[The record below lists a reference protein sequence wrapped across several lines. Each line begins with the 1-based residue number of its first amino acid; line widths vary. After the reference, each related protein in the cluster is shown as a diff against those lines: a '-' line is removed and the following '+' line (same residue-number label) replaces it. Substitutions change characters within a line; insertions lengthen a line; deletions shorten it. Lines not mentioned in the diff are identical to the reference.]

1 MNIYIF
7 KYRRMKTI
15 KEINKRIKKGE
26 AVIVRADEMPEIYE
40 ENPKR
45 AAREV
50 DIVTTGTFGAMCS
63 SGALLNFGHADPPI
77 KMQRIWL
84 NNVEAYTGL
93 AAVDAYIGATQ
104 LSEDR
109 GFEYGGAH
117 VIEDLV
123 KGEEVSLRATAY
135 RTDCYPREKVET
147 TITLDDLN
155 QAYLLNPRNC
165 YQRYNAAVN
174 STNNV
179 LHTYMGTLLPNF
191 GNVNFSGTGEIT
203 PLNNDPNYETIG
215 FGTRI
220 FLCGAK
226 GYVLGEGTQHSPK
239 TGFGT
244 ISVKGNLHEML
255 PEFISGATILNYG
268 TSLFIGVGIPIPV
281 LNERIAKSTA
291 VRNRDIKVKI
301 LDYGVPRRERP
312 ALKEVSYEELF
323 SGKVGINGKKVRT
336 SPLSSLKISY
346 KIMEE
351 LKRWIEEKEFFLS
364 EPIENLPRDS
374 EFRPMKLKEETKF
387 VGDIMTKKVITAHQK
402 DSLKKVSEILVK
414 NGIDQIPI
422 VDSDNK
428 LVGIVTTWDITKAL
442 AKGEKKLSE
451 IMTRNVITSRKDE
464 PIDVVAR
471 RLDKNSIGS
480 TPVVDENNKVIGIIT
495 MADIIH
501 RGVVK

>member
-1 MNIYIF
+1 MDIYIL
-7 KYRRMKTI
+7 KYHMKTI
-15 KEINKRIKKGE
+15 EGVNERIKKGE

-40 ENPKR
+40 ENPER

-63 SGALLNFGHADPPI
+63 SGAMLNFGHADPPV

-84 NNVEAYTGL
+84 NNVEAYTGF

-104 LSEDR
+104 LSKDR
-109 GFEYGGAH
+109 GLEYGGAH
-117 VIEDLV
+117 VIDDLV
-123 KGEEVSLRATAY
+123 RGEEINLRATAY
-135 RTDCYPREKVET
+135 RTDCYPKEKVET
-147 TITLDDLN
+147 SIVLDDLN

-174 STNNV
+174 STSNV

-191 GNVNFSGTGEIT
+191 GNVNFSGTGEIS
-203 PLNNDPNYETIG
+203 PLNNDPDYETIG

-220 FLCGAK
+220 FLCGAQ
-226 GYVLGEGTQHSPK
+226 GYIIGEGTQHSPK

-244 ISVKGNLHEML
+244 ISVKGNLKEML
-255 PEFISGATILNYG
+255 PEFIAGATILNYG
-268 TSLFIGVGIPIPV
+268 TSLFVGIGIPIPV
-281 LNERIAKSTA
+281 LNERIARSTA
-291 VRNRDIKVKI
+291 VRHKDIKVKV

-312 ALKEVSYEELF
+312 ALREVSYEELF
-323 SGKVGINGKKVRT
+323 SGKVEVNGKRVRT

-346 KIMEE
+346 KILET
-351 LKRWIEEKEFFLS
+351 LKEWIEEKKFFLS
-364 EPIENLPRDS
+364 RPIENLPGDS
-374 EFRPMKLKEETKF
+374 EFRPMKLREETKF
-387 VGDIMTKKVITAHQK
+387 VGEIMTRKVITAHQK

-422 VDSDNK
+422 VDSNNR

-442 AKGEKKLSE
+442 AKGEKKLSK
-451 IMTRNVITSRKDE
+451 IMTSRVIVSKKDE
-464 PIDVVAR
+464 PIDVAAR
-471 RLDKNSIGS
+471 RLDKNGIGS
-480 TPVVDENNKVIGIIT
+480 TPVVDENNTVVGIIT

-501 RGVVK
+501 KGW